1 MNKKLLLAVSVLS
14 MLSTGVM
21 ATNINTNSSGIHFV
35 GEDNNV
41 TDSTY
46 VNVIGH
52 MNTIKN
58 GFDNNVIGFRNNVD
72 GRHNI
77 VLGTQST
84 AQGYDSITIGDN
96 AGAIASKP
104 EDAWDKATGRGAVA
118 IGKFGRADG
127 EYTTALGYMS
137 ESDGEYNVA
146 IGAHSIAYKE
156 NFHKADTKYAGVTN
170 AKGVFSI
177 ANGSGYSPMRYMA
190 NSPVGANQYEDSEE
204 INSIANIGEF
214 TRQLQGVAAGELSA
228 TSTDAVNGSQ
238 LYTEI
243 KETREMLKVPMDW
256 LENHEARI
264 ETNKQNIKDLAI
276 GVSMLGDAV
285 KENTDNIAMN
295 TKLANDAMEEAKKHT
310 IVKAGDNITVTED
323 SGTYTV
329 STAKDLTD
337 MNSINLNDGNSESHY
352 TVKGV
357 DMTYR
362 GDFEYHTQYNY
373 DGMHIKVN
381 DGDNQP
387 INNEVSV
394 TDKGLNN
401 GNNKIIN
408 VSRGENDTDA
418 INVSQ
423 LKETNK
429 KVDDNTKVIENHEGR
444 ITDLEH
450 KTVDVGRNALE
461 RANHYTD
468 LQVNKGVAKAS
479 ALAGLKF
486 LDYNP
491 KDKWS
496 FAASVGH
503 YRNANAVAVGAAYQ
517 PNENTMV
524 HGGITVDGKVAYNLG
539 VSFKTGG
546 QKYIN
551 KYELAEQVRQLQSDN
566 AELHQE
572 LNELRSLIGK

>member
-21 ATNINTNSSGIHFV
+21 ATNIDTNSSGIHFV

-214 TRQLQGVAAGELSA
+214 TRQLQGVAAGEISA

-243 KETREMLKVPMDW
+243 KEVREQFKIPMDW
-256 LENHEARI
+256 LENHENRI
-264 ETNKQNIKDLAI
+264 Q
-276 GVSMLGDAV
+276 
-285 KENTDNIAMN
+285 
-295 TKLANDAMEEAKKHT
+295 
-310 IVKAGDNITVTED
+310 
-323 SGTYTV
+323 
-329 STAKDLTD
+329 
-337 MNSINLNDGNSESHY
+337 
-352 TVKGV
+352 
-357 DMTYR
+357 
-362 GDFEYHTQYNY
+362 
-373 DGMHIKVN
+373 
-381 DGDNQP
+381 
-387 INNEVSV
+387 
-394 TDKGLNN
+394 
-401 GNNKIIN
+401 
-408 VSRGENDTDA
+408 
-418 INVSQ
+418 
-423 LKETNK
+423 
-429 KVDDNTKVIENHEGR
+429 
-444 ITDLEH
+444 DLEH
-450 KTVDVGRNALE
+450 KTFDIGKNVLNQ
-461 RANHYTD
+461 ANHYTD
-468 LQVNKGVAKAS
+468 TQVNKGVAKAS
-479 ALAGLKF
+479 ALAGLKY

-524 HGGITVDGKVAYNLG
+524 HGGITVDGEVAYNLG

-566 AELHQE
+566 AELRQE

>member
-1 MNKKLLLAVSVLS
+1 
-14 MLSTGVM
+14 M
-21 ATNINTNSSGIHFV
+21 ATNIDTNSSGIHFV

-204 INSIANIGEF
+204 NSSIVNIGEF

-243 KETREMLKVPMDW
+243 KETREMLKIPMDW

-264 ETNKQNIKDLAI
+264 ETNKQNIKDLVI

-352 TVKGV
+352 TVKGI

-418 INVSQ
+418 VNVSQ

-429 KVDDNTKVIENHEGR
+429 KVDDNTKVIENHESR

-517 PNENTMV
+517 PNENTMI

-539 VSFKTGG
+539 VSVKVGG

-551 KYELAEQVRQLQSDN
+551 KYELADQVKQLQSDN
-566 AELHQE
+566 AELRQE
-572 LNELRSLIGK
+572 LAELRSMIEKK

>member
-1 MNKKLLLAVSVLS
+1 MKTTKTLLIDGDYKELEEKLLGL
-14 MLSTGVM
+14 TKDDF
-21 ATNINTNSSGIHFV
+21 NW
-35 GEDNNV
+35 
-41 TDSTY
+41 
-46 VNVIGH
+46 
-52 MNTIKN
+52 
-58 GFDNNVIGFRNNVD
+58 
-72 GRHNI
+72 
-77 VLGTQST
+77 
-84 AQGYDSITIGDN
+84 SI
-96 AGAIASKP
+96 
-104 EDAWDKATGRGAVA
+104 E
-118 IGKFGRADG
+118 
-127 EYTTALGYMS
+127 
-137 ESDGEYNVA
+137 
-146 IGAHSIAYKE
+146 
-156 NFHKADTKYAGVTN
+156 
-170 AKGVFSI
+170 
-177 ANGSGYSPMRYMA
+177 
-190 NSPVGANQYEDSEE
+190 YEDEE
-204 INSIANIGEF
+204 IN
-214 TRQLQGVAAGELSA
+214 
-228 TSTDAVNGSQ
+228 D
-238 LYTEI
+238 
-243 KETREMLKVPMDW
+243 
-256 LENHEARI
+256 
-264 ETNKQNIKDLAI
+264 
-276 GVSMLGDAV
+276 
-285 KENTDNIAMN
+285 
-295 TKLANDAMEEAKKHT
+295 
-310 IVKAGDNITVTED
+310 IVT
-323 SGTYTV
+323 
-329 STAKDLTD
+329 LT
-337 MNSINLNDGNSESHY
+337 LC
-352 TVKGV
+352 
-357 DMTYR
+357 
-362 GDFEYHTQYNY
+362 DFEYHTQYNY

-418 INVSQ
+418 VNVSQ

-429 KVDDNTKVIENHEGR
+429 KVDDNTKVIENHESR

-479 ALAGLKF
+479 ALAGFKY

-566 AELHQE
+566 AELRQE